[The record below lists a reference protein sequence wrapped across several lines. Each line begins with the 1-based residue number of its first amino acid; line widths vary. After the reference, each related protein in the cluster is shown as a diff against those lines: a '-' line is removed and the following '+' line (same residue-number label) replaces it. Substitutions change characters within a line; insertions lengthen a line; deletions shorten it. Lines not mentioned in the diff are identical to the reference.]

1 MFDAPIVKGQISP
14 DYFIWPLVTLFG
26 GNMLLGLLVQIFF
39 KKDNSWIDAWWSLS
53 FLLPNIVV
61 FIIRAVNGIGITAR
75 MWLITSCLAIWSL
88 RLSIYIF
95 VRHKREDYRYKE
107 MREDWTKQG
116 VCVYYTK
123 AFVFIYGMQGL
134 FSLVNNAS
142 VLYVNIWSSD
152 IAPWNT

>member
-1 MFDAPIVKGQISP
+1 MLDAPIVKGGISP

-53 FLLPNIVV
+53 FLLPNIVI
-61 FIIRAVNGIGITAR
+61 FIIRAVNGVGITAR
-75 MWLITSCLAIWSL
+75 MWLITSCVAIWAL

-107 MREDWTKQG
+107 MREDWTK
-116 VCVYYTK
+116 
-123 AFVFIYGMQGL
+123 
-134 FSLVNNAS
+134 
-142 VLYVNIWSSD
+142 
-152 IAPWNT
+152 